1 MAVSEIKNNR
11 KKGGNGKDEQQAG
24 IAAGEQLPEDAQD
37 LAETTP
43 DQESEALEADI
54 DTLTQEIEFL
64 KQQVAENLDKALR
77 SQAEME
83 NLRKRTIR
91 EIENA
96 HKFGLD
102 RFIRELLPVIDSLE
116 LGISASDNAEDIAG
130 VREGMDLTLK
140 KFRDVLAKSGVEV
153 IDPQGEKFNP
163 ELHEAVSVTAAEGAQ
178 SGSVIAV
185 MQKGYALNGRLVR
198 PAMVIVAQ

>member
-1 MAVSEIKNNR
+1 MVEEIKNSR
-11 KKGGNGKDEQQAG
+11 ERGGKRKDEQQAG
-24 IAAGEQLPEDAQD
+24 FAAGEQLSEEEQG
-37 LAETTP
+37 LAETAP
-43 DQESEALEADI
+43 EQEPEALDADI
-54 DTLTQEIEFL
+54 ETLYQEIEFL

-83 NLRKRTIR
+83 NLRKRTAR

-130 VREGMDLTLK
+130 LREGMDLTLK
-140 KFRDVLAKSGVEV
+140 KFRDVLSKSGIEV

-163 ELHEAVSVTAAEGAQ
+163 ELHEAVSVTAAEGGQ

-185 MQKGYALNGRLVR
+185 MQKGYTLNGRLVR
-198 PAMVIVAQ
+198 PAMVVVAQ

>member
-1 MAVSEIKNNR
+1 MVEEIKNSR
-11 KKGGNGKDEQQAG
+11 EQGGNRKDEQQAG
-24 IAAGEQLPEDAQD
+24 FDTDEQLPEEEQ
-37 LAETTP
+37 ETSA
-43 DQESEALEADI
+43 DQAPEALEADI
-54 DTLTQEIEFL
+54 ETLNQEIEFL
-64 KQQVAENLDKALR
+64 KQQVAANLDKALR

-83 NLRKRTIR
+83 NLRKRTAR

-116 LGISASDNAEDIAG
+116 LGISASDNAEDIVG
-130 VREGMDLTLK
+130 LREGMDLTLK

-153 IDPQGEKFNP
+153 IDPQGEKFDP
-163 ELHEAVSVTAAEGAQ
+163 ELHEAVSVTAAEGGQ